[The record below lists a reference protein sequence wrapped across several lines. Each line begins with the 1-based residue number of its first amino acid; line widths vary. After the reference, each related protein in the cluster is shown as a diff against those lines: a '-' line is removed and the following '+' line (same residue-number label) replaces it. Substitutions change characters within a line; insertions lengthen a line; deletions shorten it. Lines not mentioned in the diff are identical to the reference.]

1 MQQRNSGIF
10 SLFILKIQTFSPNDL
25 SGMLALSNPAQS
37 PSRPY
42 TSPRCY
48 TEEEEEESA
57 VFFIRPPHPVFSSR
71 INSSFSFFP
80 YARRWRRP
88 LSLPPSLLPLPL
100 RPPGTKDRGEGRKSL
115 LEAIIARRA
124 EREVSFP
131 YSCSLCNVCLSTTTF
146 VLFACFACHSPYKR
160 TKEKK
165 TVCVLKH

>member
-48 TEEEEEESA
+48 TEEKEESA

-146 VLFACFACHSPYKR
+146 VLFACFACHSPYKER
-160 TKEKK
+160 RGKK